1 MKKEK
6 LNYFDEFIKS
16 MEFSV
21 KEVNLLKEILQ
32 DFNKE
37 TLSNN
42 IERMHIIEH
51 SADMQKHN
59 LMEYLLKDFVPPIE
73 REDIVELCHKI
84 DNVTDNIEEILI
96 NFYILY
102 INYLKEII
110 PEYIELLIKIWN
122 SCYNLIVE
130 FKNYKKSKKIFSI
143 IIEINNLEEQAD
155 KLFIKNMR
163 NLYKE
168 NNDTKDIIAWTKIY
182 NCFEK
187 CFDSCEGVS
196 DTVETAILKNS

>member
-6 LNYFDEFIKS
+6 LSYFDEFIKS

-96 NFYILY
+96 NFYILN
-102 INYLKEII
+102 IDYLKEVITD
-110 PEYIELLIKIWN
+110 YIELLIKICN

-155 KLFIKNMR
+155 RLFIKNMR

-168 NNDTKDIIAWTKIY
+168 NNNTKEIIAWTKIY

-187 CFDSCEGVS
+187 CFDSCEGIS
-196 DTVETAILKNS
+196 DTVEAAILKNS